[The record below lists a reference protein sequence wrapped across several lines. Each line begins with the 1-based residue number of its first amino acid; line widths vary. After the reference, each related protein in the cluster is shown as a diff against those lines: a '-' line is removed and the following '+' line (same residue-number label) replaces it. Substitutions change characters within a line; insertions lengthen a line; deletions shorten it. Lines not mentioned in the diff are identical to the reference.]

1 MGTAMNST
9 KAKSNSMKIDLFTLT
24 NKKRSMVLGIPNDH
38 MFTLPLSCLPKKLTK
53 EGYTKMRIG
62 NLKFLR
68 GTSRMKKKCGG
79 HVKRV
84 GGPKTREHL
93 LIVLKGGNLQHLRTS
108 LQTRAIPAKS
118 NV

>member
-1 MGTAMNST
+1 LRQSDAET
-9 KAKSNSMKIDLFTLT
+9 
-24 NKKRSMVLGIPNDH
+24 
-38 MFTLPLSCLPKKLTK
+38 
-53 EGYTKMRIG
+53 RIG